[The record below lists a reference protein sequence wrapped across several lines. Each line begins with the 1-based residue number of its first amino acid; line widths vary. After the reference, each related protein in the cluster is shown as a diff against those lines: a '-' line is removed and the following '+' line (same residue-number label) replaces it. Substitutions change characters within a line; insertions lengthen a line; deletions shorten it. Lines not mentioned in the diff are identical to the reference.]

1 MIMKNRIFIIVSLLF
16 LGVSF
21 LEAQEMKDF
30 TIDDRTTIYFV
41 KPKFMKAPDFT
52 KNSRIMIDPEY
63 LASLA
68 GRIRSNFKKVID
80 NEINSSNSMIRIC
93 FDKTGKII
101 YAYFQL
107 DPADKPGEKL
117 SEKDLRKIMDA
128 FTSVKL
134 DMSKIETDFGQDK
147 EFQLGILLIR
157 LKRKE

>member
-1 MIMKNRIFIIVSLLF
+1 MKNRIFIIVSLLF

-80 NEINSSNSMIRIC
+80 NEINS
-93 FDKTGKII
+93 
-101 YAYFQL
+101 
-107 DPADKPGEKL
+107 
-117 SEKDLRKIMDA
+117 
-128 FTSVKL
+128 
-134 DMSKIETDFGQDK
+134 
-147 EFQLGILLIR
+147 
-157 LKRKE
+157 

>member
-1 MIMKNRIFIIVSLLF
+1 MRNRIFIIVSLLF
-16 LGVSF
+16 LCVSF
-21 LEAQEMKDF
+21 LEAQEMEDF
-30 TIDDRTTIYFV
+30 TIDDQSTIYFV

-52 KNSRIMIDPEY
+52 KSSQFIIDPKY
-63 LASLA
+63 IASLA
-68 GRIRSNFKKVID
+68 GRILSKFEKVID

-101 YAYFQL
+101 YAYFIL

-147 EFQLGILLIR
+147 EFQLGILFFK
-157 LKRKE
+157 LKKKKK